1 MRTIWVHRLRWH
13 VLLLIVLLLC
23 GGCLVDRKQRGT
35 EVDPQRLSWLYPG
48 ISTKTDALRIL
59 GLPSRKSV
67 IQNHEAWIYDYSLEE
82 TWVLF
87 LGLYNEKRKTL
98 QQQGVALLFSDD
110 RFLDYLF
117 VE

>member
-1 MRTIWVHRLRWH
+1 MHRRQYC
-13 VLLLIVLLLC
+13 LLLLMVLLLC
-23 GGCLVDRKQRGT
+23 SGCLVDRKQRGT

-48 ISTKTDALRIL
+48 ISTKTDVLRIL
-59 GLPSRKSV
+59 GIPSRESV
-67 IQNHEAWIYDYSLEE
+67 IRDHEAWIYDYSLEE

-98 QQQGVALLFSDD
+98 QQRGVALLFTDERLS
-110 RFLDYLF
+110 DYLF